1 MWHIGED
8 SLEET
13 WIWEVGIGVY
23 EESKLVVATYVDGT
37 SDTGTLKLVKVEH

>member
-1 MWHIGED
+1 MWHISED